1 MNIGQA
7 IRALRQKRNMTQSKL
22 AAHVGMSVNAI
33 SSWELGKSNPPKE
46 SVALICNA
54 FHVPVSYLML
64 STIEEKDIPEDK
76 RVLYRAL
83 LEPLKNELLNR

>member
-33 SSWELGKSNPPKE
+33 SSWELGKSYPPKE
-46 SVALICNA
+46 SVASICDA